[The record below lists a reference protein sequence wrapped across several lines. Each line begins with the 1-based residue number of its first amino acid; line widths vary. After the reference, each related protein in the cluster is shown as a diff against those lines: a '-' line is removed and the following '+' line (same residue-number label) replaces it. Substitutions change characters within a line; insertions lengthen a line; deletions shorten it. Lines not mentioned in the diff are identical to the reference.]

1 MGKCL
6 RLRKSDDMKITDR
19 DLFLRY
25 AIPCGDVLV
34 KRGNLKQE
42 TLDRIRKRVIRKERV
57 EDDLERVFP
66 IAVRMC
72 RLIAKKLGKG
82 AIDPG
87 IIRQYFWHEHAKA
100 VEWRA
105 EIYPDLPKEKC
116 LTYPARVLKP
126 GKKPLLETPVGERR
140 AKPDFVPG
148 LKKDDWVI
156 VHYDYIVEKIPWKE
170 AEKLLAEESKIK
182 VPGDSKANI
191 SQETNL

>member
-1 MGKCL
+1 
-6 RLRKSDDMKITDR
+6 MKITNKE
-19 DLFLRY
+19 LFLKY

-34 KRGNLKQE
+34 KRGDLKQE
-42 TLDRIRKRVIRKERV
+42 TLDRIRERVIKKQRV

-82 AIDPG
+82 VIDPET
-87 IIRQYFWHEHAKA
+87 IRQYFWHEHAKA

-105 EIYPDLPKEKC
+105 EIYPDIPKKEC

-126 GKKPLLETPVGERR
+126 GKNPLVETPMGEKR

-148 LKKDDWVI
+148 LKKDEWVI
-156 VHYDYIVEKIPWKE
+156 IHYDYIVEKIPWEK
-170 AEKLLAEESKIK
+170 AEKLLEEQSKIK
-182 VPGDSKANI
+182 VPEDSKANI
-191 SQETNL
+191 SPETNL